1 MGELKNDNSSQGTY
15 GPSRA
20 EKITSWNKIEIDEE
34 SSLFCCFPITQT
46 LPHKLYSLCYSLYCR
61 TWAIWPVRVSHG
73 LDFSGQ
79 IFLVQWPLVFISCQ
93 LTVRS
98 GIGSDAYT
106 WYASCSFCNILFH
119 FLKKFPSSKKKNHY
133 NRSFWVWP
141 TTPCK
146 KKKKKMWSVLQRKR
160 EGTLVLPGTYFLRKW
175 HLPLKGHTGW
185 WLAS

>member
-20 EKITSWNKIEIDEE
+20 EKITSWNEIEIDEQ

-79 IFLVQWPLVFISCQ
+79 IFPVQWPLVFISCQ

-119 FLKKFPSSKKKNHY
+119 FLKKFPSSKKKIITIEASEYDPPH
-133 NRSFWVWP
+133 P
-141 TTPCK
+141 AK
-146 KKKKKMWSVLQRKR
+146 KKKKNVVCFAEKKR
-160 EGTLVLPGTYFLRKW
+160 GYF
-175 HLPLKGHTGW
+175 G
-185 WLAS
+185 LARNIFSEEMAFTFKRTHRVVIS